1 MTDDPVIKQ
10 HIFSLSSKEVQV
22 LIEAL
27 QAARDKSFRYDE
39 MEALLKK
46 LGKLR

>member
-1 MTDDPVIKQ
+1 MTDDEIERLRLA
-10 HIFSLSSKEVQV
+10 LSAREVQV

>member
-1 MTDDPVIKQ
+1 MTDDEIELLRLA
-10 HIFSLSSKEVQV
+10 LSSREVQV

-46 LGKLR
+46 LGKL